1 MDIRMPDRTAPVV
14 SATLL
19 LGGQLLAIVI
29 TQFHPGGVAN
39 DHPAVFAAYAGSGTW
54 TAVHLGQFVAT
65 SILIGGLVAFCF
77 ALDGRAAPQRWAARL
92 GAGAAVV
99 ALALYGVVMAVDG
112 VALKQAVNAWA
123 SAPAAEKPARFA
135 GAEAIRWIEW
145 GARSYENL
153 ALALALLLIA
163 VAAARTAWV
172 LRPVP
177 YLMGLAGLIHVVQGW
192 VAGAHGFPPAHD
204 VAIVAAWVVNLVWM
218 GWLAVG
224 ARAAHRTSGKPLS

>member
-1 MDIRMPDRTAPVV
+1 ARAVRRSRGDPVDRV
-14 SATLL
+14 
-19 LGGQLLAIVI
+19 
-29 TQFHPGGVAN
+29 
-39 DHPAVFAAYAGSGTW
+39 
-54 TAVHLGQFVAT
+54 
-65 SILIGGLVAFCF
+65 
-77 ALDGRAAPQRWAARL
+77 
-92 GAGAAVV
+92 
-99 ALALYGVVMAVDG
+99 
-112 VALKQAVNAWA
+112 
-123 SAPAAEKPARFA
+123 
-135 GAEAIRWIEW
+135 

-172 LRPVP
+172 PRPVP